1 MATWGVIKESDA
13 DAQRGLRLIGA
24 SVRAGRWNWGMS
36 QRQLAWRALVSQST
50 ISKLETGKLQ
60 GMRLGTLARIVGILR
75 VGVTNDDPN
84 PPPPPSRRLPRRHV
98 SRLDLDGAPTVW
110 DRQTD
115 RTDPS
120 PSNDSDGHRSEEH

>member
-1 MATWGVIKESDA
+1 MATWAVISQSDE

-24 SVRAGRWNWGMS
+24 GVRAGRWNWGMS

-75 VGVTNDDPN
+75 VGVTGDAPN
-84 PPPPPSRRLPRRHV
+84 APPPPSRRLPRPVAYRGGF
-98 SRLDLDGAPTVW
+98 DGA
-110 DRQTD
+110 
-115 RTDPS
+115 
-120 PSNDSDGHRSEEH
+120 